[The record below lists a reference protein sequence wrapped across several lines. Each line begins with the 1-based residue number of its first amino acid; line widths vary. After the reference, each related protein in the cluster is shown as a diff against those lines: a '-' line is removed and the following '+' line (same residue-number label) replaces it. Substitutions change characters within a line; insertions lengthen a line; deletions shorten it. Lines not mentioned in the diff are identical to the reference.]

1 VLIRKILR
9 GATVTDAAVLVFAK
23 APLPGRAKTRL
34 IPKLGVA
41 GAARLHA
48 RLIARTLRTA
58 RAARFSVVELH
69 VTPSRTHALFAFYGK
84 TFRIKKIERQR
95 GSDLGE
101 RMHDALAS
109 ALRRYR
115 AAILIGTDCPVL
127 TAADLRRAARLLRG
141 GYDAVLAP
149 AEDGGY
155 ALIGVGKGSAALFS
169 ALFRGIAWGGPDVY
183 AETVKRLAAAG
194 YRWRALRTVWDLD
207 RPADLQRFASLRL
220 RLAS

>member
-1 VLIRKILR
+1 MR
-9 GATVTDAAVLVFAK
+9 APDTAVLVVAK

-34 IPKLGVA
+34 IPRLGAA

-58 RAARFSVVELH
+58 RAAGFASVELH
-69 VTPSRTHALFAFYGK
+69 ATPSRTHGVFAFYCK
-84 TFRIKKIERQR
+84 SFHMKIKKQE
-95 GSDLGE
+95 GKDLGE
-101 RMHDALAS
+101 RMHKALER

-115 AAILIGTDCPVL
+115 AAILIGTDCPEL

-141 GYDAVLAP
+141 GCDAVLAP

-155 ALIGVGKGSAALFS
+155 ALIGVRKVRAALFS
-169 ALFRGIAWGGPDVY
+169 GIAWGGPHVY
-183 AETVKRLAAAG
+183 AETVKRLALAG

-207 RPADLQRFASLRL
+207 RPADLERFASLRL
-220 RLAS
+220 RPGLGLRSRRSS